1 MESVLKILP
10 ANKALR
16 LSNRTCLYC
25 GAQPTTDSPHTVEHV
40 IGRRFVPKGSLHQSW
55 ALIGK
60 ACAICNG
67 EKAGL
72 EDDISA
78 ITLQP
83 NLGEQHSDPVLQAE
97 AVRISANSISRRT
110 KKRVADSHEEDSVS
124 GTIMSA
130 LDFTANFI
138 MPPQLDQKRVHR
150 LAEFH
155 LQGFFYLMSYDESG
169 GIGGFLPGPIGFAA
183 NANRP
188 DWGNEHLRGFADQT
202 KDWSLQLDCVCASGF
217 FKIRMRRETEQSALW
232 AFALEWNQMHR
243 VVGYFGDLERAQGY
257 FNALPPLKWKTLK
270 PDTRYRQ
277 EIALASEED
286 TLFTVR
292 PAP

>member
-1 MESVLKILP
+1 MESALKTLP
-10 ANKALR
+10 ANRALC

-25 GAQPTTDSPHTVEHV
+25 GAEPTADSPHTVEHV
-40 IGRRFVPKGSLHQSW
+40 VGRRFVPKGSLHQSW

-83 NLGEQHSDPVLQAE
+83 NLGERHRDPVLQAE
-97 AVRISANSISRRT
+97 AVRKSANSISRRT
-110 KKRVADSHEEDSVS
+110 KKRVAESHEEDSVS
-124 GTIMSA
+124 GTIMSS

-138 MPPQLDQKRVHR
+138 MPPQFDQKRVHR

-202 KDWSLQLDCVCASGF
+202 EDWSLQLDCVCASGF

-257 FNALPPLKWKTLK
+257 FDALPPLKWKALK

-277 EIALASEED
+277 EIALAPEED
-286 TLFTVR
+286 TLFAVR
-292 PAP
+292 AAP